1 MATAV
6 DPICKMTVDTETAAG
21 KTIHDGETYY
31 FCSLGCKQKF
41 DASLIQFT
49 PAGAQMPSTN
59 LVQLGS
65 LKSATTPVQ
74 LSHPQSAPAGTVQLT
89 PMQRTRSTELAA
101 DEDAGEIVTLP
112 ITGMTCAACARH
124 IEQKLQSTKGV
135 NRAAVNFASAKA
147 TIGYNPK
154 TINIGG
160 LIAAV
165 KEAGYGA
172 IDPQAAESA
181 EAKREEEYHT

>member
-1 MATAV
+1 MATAI
-6 DPICKMTVDTETAAG
+6 DPICKMTVDTEIAAG
-21 KTIHDGETYY
+21 KTIHDGETYF

-49 PAGAQMPSTN
+49 PAGAQMPSAN

-65 LKSATTPVQ
+65 LKPAATPVQ
-74 LSHPQSAPAGTVQLT
+74 LSRPKAEPTGTVQLK
-89 PMQRTRSTELAA
+89 PMQLKRNTEPAA

-112 ITGMTCAACARH
+112 ITGMTCPACARH
-124 IEQKLQSTKGV
+124 IEQKLQSTEGV

-147 TIGYNPK
+147 TVGYNPK
-154 TINIGG
+154 AINVGG

-172 IDPQAAESA
+172 IDPQAAETSQ
-181 EAKREEEYHT
+181 EKREE